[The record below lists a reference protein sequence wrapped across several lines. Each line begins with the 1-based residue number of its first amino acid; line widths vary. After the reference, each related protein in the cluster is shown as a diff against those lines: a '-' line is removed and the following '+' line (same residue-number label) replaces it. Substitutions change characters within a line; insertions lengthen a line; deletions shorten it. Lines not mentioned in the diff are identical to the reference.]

1 MKTKE
6 LIRRHLPCNQYD
18 VEGIESWL
26 TDMAQHGYILKS
38 KPMRFGG
45 LYFEKKEPQNISY
58 RLEASPEGE
67 GTWGDAGEPEEDA
80 KELNEKYGW
89 EFVVKCGA
97 FYIYRSLK
105 PHTRELNTDPEVQ
118 AYSLNILIKK
128 KLKEIIPISIWIIFL
143 ASELVQKGLIVVTQA
158 AFISWIIYILVA
170 FSSLITIFSEIIRIK
185 KLQKTLNI
193 NGTLNHEKKIKN
205 RAFIYVA
212 GRCLTVVLLISAL
225 MSIFMFWPP
234 QIQTKGYSEELPFAT
249 IEDLLYNETPEHKV
263 SAKKVTSTD
272 FGQWRSVFSPK
283 NIYWQEQIEFTDE
296 NGKNILCL
304 ITVDYHEMIN
314 ESLAQQIA
322 EDYYRYDHRKDDAQ
336 DIELSSVKA
345 EYSAA
350 YAVPVKAAR
359 IVIQKENKVLHAT
372 LLRVSGNEDT
382 YAYLDS
388 WVNTLADSI
397 E

>member
-26 TDMAQHGYILKS
+26 TDMAQKGYILKN
-38 KPMRFGG
+38 KVMRFGC
-45 LYFEKKEPQNISY
+45 LYFEKKEPRDISY

-67 GTWGDAGEPEEDA
+67 GNWSDEGEPEEDA

-105 PHTRELNTDPEVQ
+105 PNTRELNTDPEVQ

-143 ASELVQKGLIVVTQA
+143 AAELVQKGLIVVTQA

-170 FSSLITIFSEIIRIK
+170 FSSLITIFAEIIRIK
-185 KLQKTLNI
+185 KLQKALNL

-205 RAFIYVA
+205 RAFIYIA
-212 GRCLTVVLLISAL
+212 GRCLTVLLLISAL

-234 QIQTKGYSEELPFAT
+234 EIKTDGYDKELPFAT
-249 IEDLLYNETPEHKV
+249 IEDLMYNETPEQDV

-296 NGKNILCL
+296 NGKKILCL

-314 ESLAQQIA
+314 ESLARQIA
-322 EDYYRYDHRKDDAQ
+322 EDYYRYDHKKDDAH

-345 EYSAA
+345 DYSAA
-350 YAVPVKAAR
+350 YAVPVKTAR

-382 YAYLDS
+382 YAYLNS

-397 E
+397 K